1 MVASERRI
9 VNFNFF
15 TPSMSTKHL
24 NKHPADTVDDISRGR
39 PSSHPSIGGPQS
51 ASPSPMDFF
60 PLLEVNYMERL
71 LTQNGIDIELDS
83 TLDLNN
89 QCSWADQA
97 DNRSPFPRSN
107 VPSDQ
112 NKANTSNPVAHL
124 TSINLAVTSA
134 NLEPF
139 AIPYQADQPM
149 DPILWDGS
157 FSSISLFGIVKVLEG
172 DTKNIACS
180 LQRIATFIKQ
190 RPLGDRD
197 GQDFP

>member
-1 MVASERRI
+1 
-9 VNFNFF
+9 
-15 TPSMSTKHL
+15 MSTKHP
-24 NKHPADTVDDISRGR
+24 NKRPADTVDNISRSR

-51 ASPSPMDFF
+51 ASPSPMNFSS
-60 PLLEVNYMERL
+60 LLEVNYMECL
-71 LTQNGIDIELDS
+71 LTQNGIDVELDS
-83 TLDLNN
+83 TLDLDN

-97 DNRSPFPRSN
+97 NNRSPFPRSN

-112 NKANTSNPVAHL
+112 NKANTSNPAAHL
-124 TSINLAVTSA
+124 TGINLAATSA
-134 NLEPF
+134 NLEPS
-139 AIPYQADQPM
+139 AIPYQANQPV

-157 FSSISLFGIVKVLEG
+157 FSSISLFGTVKVLEG